1 VVRHKDFGA
10 PMYDASIN
18 TIHRMVYSNGGLAL
32 PPLSFAAPPAP
43 RFAGWPRAAKR
54 LQDVI
59 LAAVLLMICAVP
71 LLIFALLIRIE
82 SAGPVLF
89 RQRRIGLDG
98 SNFTIW
104 KLRTMRTLPG
114 RTRPGRTFPGRTPPG
129 LTQAGLTQPGA
140 AQPGL
145 AWPGRTQL
153 RRVPPAQHDAMCQA
167 RRGDPRIT
175 RIGAWLRSRS
185 LDELPQL
192 VNVLCGEM
200 SLVGPRPHA
209 PGTCAGGRPFELVS
223 PRYAA
228 RHGVRPGIT
237 GLAQVRGWRGE
248 TETEDKLLHR
258 VECDLEYIATWSL
271 WLDLVI
277 LARTVTAVLHMRN
290 AY

>member
-1 VVRHKDFGA
+1 MA
-10 PMYDASIN
+10 
-18 TIHRMVYSNGGLAL
+18 YSNGGLAL
-32 PPLSFAAPPAP
+32 PPLSFAGPPAP
-43 RFAGWPRAAKR
+43 RFVGWPRATKR
-54 LQDVI
+54 LQDVV
-59 LAAVLLMICAVP
+59 LATVLLVVCAVP

-98 SNFTIW
+98 SSFTIW
-104 KLRTMRTLPG
+104 KLRTMRA
-114 RTRPGRTFPGRTPPG
+114 RPKHDSTGPEFAGHTFSGSTPPG
-129 LTQAGLTQPGA
+129 FADAGLVQPGP
-140 AQPGL
+140 AQPG
-145 AWPGRTQL
+145 PTHL
-153 RRVPPAQHDAMCQA
+153 RRIPAAPHDAMCQA

-228 RHGVRPGIT
+228 RHGVLPGIT

-277 LARTVTAVLHMRN
+277 LARTVSVVLHMRN